1 MKLQTKNTIWQR
13 IQRWLKRPGNSVQL
27 VVSVISVLLLVI
39 AVCSFGNPATDVR
52 PLSDH
57 VSANIWR
64 VVFTAIT
71 VMMLVF
77 ATRRYQQPKLVAD
90 GNDKW
95 LNRLSVIL
103 PAIAVV
109 FALIELVWPEFATLL
124 VRKEDWPF
132 MRNAIFVKCSFEIV
146 GVVLMVMTARRYFQ
160 HNMKLAGVFAI
171 IIALVLFVMAGEE
184 MSWGQRIFR
193 WDTPESM
200 KGINQ
205 QKEMNLHNLATQ
217 TFQNTLYFGC
227 WILLIAMPFMRKL
240 LQKILHGIKPLKFL
254 VDWLPPAQFILLFA
268 VGFAFMDPLISKQGS
283 PETGLYYNSNLFII
297 IGTLIFLLATLIGQ
311 FRQHAKQRD
320 VIHTAV
326 VLAIFVG
333 ITIFSLFYNRVWS
346 YNSGAATEYLELF
359 IVFGLMMWTV
369 LINRATKRSLR

>member
-13 IQRWLKRPGNSVQL
+13 MQGWLKRPGNSVQL
-27 VVSVISVLLLVI
+27 IVSVISVLLLVI
-39 AVCSFGNPATDVR
+39 AVCSFDNPVTDVR

-64 VVFTAIT
+64 VVFTVIT
-71 VMMLVF
+71 VVMLVI
-77 ATRRYQQPKLVAD
+77 ATRRYQQPKSVA
-90 GNDKW
+90 GGSDKW

-109 FALIELVWPEFATLL
+109 FALIELIWPEFATLL

-146 GVVLMVMTARRYFQ
+146 GVVLMAMTAKRYFK
-160 HNMKLAGVFAI
+160 HNMKLAGVFAVI
-171 IIALVLFVMAGEE
+171 IVLVLFVMAGEE

-200 KGINQ
+200 QGINQ

-227 WILLIAMPFMRKL
+227 WILLIVMPFVRKL
-240 LQKILHGIKPLKFL
+240 LQKILNGIKPLKFL

-268 VGFAFMDPLISKQGS
+268 VGFAFMDPLISKQGL

-297 IGTLIFLLATLIGQ
+297 IGTLIFLLTTLIGQ

-320 VIHTAV
+320 IIHTAV

-333 ITIFSLFYNRVWS
+333 ITVFSLFYNRVWS
-346 YNSGAATEYLELF
+346 YNPGAATEYLEMF
-359 IVFGLMMWTV
+359 IIFGLMMWTV